1 MEWVFTAGSWLVII
15 VALPFKDTVLKK
27 DWFARVPRPAGH
39 TTIQLDTYSYTALVT
54 EFHLQAVHLLHNK

>member
-27 DWFARVPRPAGH
+27 DWFAHPRAILLI
-39 TTIQLDTYSYTALVT
+39 TIKLKKGLT
-54 EFHLQAVHLLHNK
+54 N

>member
-1 MEWVFTAGSWLVII
+1 MGIYGWLMARYYCR
-15 VALPFKDTVLKK
+15 VAFQRYSIEKK